1 MGTLRISRLCRM
13 LGAAA
18 LLSAALL
25 AGAVQ
30 AGSGQQAHHAA
41 AAAGP
46 VAPQP
51 NSYFL
56 EEF

>member
-1 MGTLRISRLCRM
+1 MGTLRITRLCRM

-25 AGAVQ
+25 AGVVQ

-41 AAAGP
+41 ATP

-56 EEF
+56 DVY

>member
-41 AAAGP
+41 AAGP

-56 EEF
+56 DVF

>member
-30 AGSGQQAHHAA
+30 AGSGQQAHYAA
-41 AAAGP
+41 ASP

-51 NSYFL
+51 NAYFL
-56 EEF
+56 VEY